1 MTIKEKTFQLYS
13 INKSKIEQLLI
24 NNENININIIS
35 GNSLIPL
42 KRMKDVDTNEISIFP
57 MDALE
62 MSYSMKIG
70 NGNVFLSDKY
80 HYDKDTN
87 TLSLYKLI

>member
-1 MTIKEKTFQLYS
+1 MTIIEKTLQLYS
-13 INKSKIEQLLI
+13 INKTKIEEILI
-24 NNENININIIS
+24 NNDNININILS
-35 GNSLIPL
+35 GNPPILL
-42 KRMKDVDTNEISIFP
+42 EQLNDVDSSEISIYP

-62 MSYSMKIG
+62 MSYSFKIG